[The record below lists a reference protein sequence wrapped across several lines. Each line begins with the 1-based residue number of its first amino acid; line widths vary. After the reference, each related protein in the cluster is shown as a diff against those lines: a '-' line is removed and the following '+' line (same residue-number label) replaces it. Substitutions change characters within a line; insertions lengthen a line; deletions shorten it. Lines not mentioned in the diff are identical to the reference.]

1 MQDNRISRR
10 YAAALFEIAAGSGIV
25 EEIFNDLNNF
35 ISFCYDKLCLKEF
48 LAQTYIGKDERF
60 EVIGLLSG
68 ELSLSAYFINFIH
81 LLIEN
86 ERTGYLPKIFDE
98 YSALR
103 DNFLNISRVKVVSA
117 KKLEP
122 EEKNK
127 IKNII
132 EKSLGKTAVISEEV
146 SEELIGGY
154 IINIENI
161 LYDGS
166 IKTQADNFYKYLKQ
180 GAFIYGD

>member
-1 MQDNRISRR
+1 LQNNRISRR
-10 YAAALFEIAAGSGIV
+10 YAAALFEIAADSGIV

-35 ISFCYDKLCLKEF
+35 ISFCNNKLCLKEF
-48 LAQTYIGKDERF
+48 LSQTYIGKDERF

-68 ELSLSAYFINFIH
+68 VLSLNTYFINFIH

-98 YSALR
+98 YSILR
-103 DNFLNISRVKVVSA
+103 DNFLNILRIRVVSA

-122 EEKNK
+122 EEKSK

-132 EKSLGKTAVISEEV
+132 EKSSGKTVVMYEEV
-146 SEELIGGY
+146 NEGLIGGY
-154 IINIENI
+154 IINAENV
-161 LYDGS
+161 LYDAS
-166 IKTQADNFYKYLKQ
+166 IKTQSDNFYKYLKQ
-180 GAFIYGD
+180 RAYIYGD